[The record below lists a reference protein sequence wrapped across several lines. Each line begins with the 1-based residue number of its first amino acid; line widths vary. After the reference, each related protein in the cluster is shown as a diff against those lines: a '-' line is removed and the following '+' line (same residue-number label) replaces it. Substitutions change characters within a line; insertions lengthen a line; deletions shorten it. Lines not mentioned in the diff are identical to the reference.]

1 MIDAGLALALASD
14 LNPGSCYSQSI
25 ALIASIAVLYMGLSF
40 AETLCALTLNGA
52 AALGRADRIGSIE
65 QGKHGDIV
73 ILDAPEAS
81 HLAYNSGM
89 NLVVNTIKSG
99 ALVYSR

>member
-1 MIDAGLALALASD
+1 I
-14 LNPGSCYSQSI
+14 P
-25 ALIASIAVLYMGLSF
+25 LIASIAVLYMGLSF

-52 AALGRADRIGSIE
+52 AAIGRADSIGSLE
-65 QGKHGDIV
+65 DGKAGDIL

-89 NLVVNTIKSG
+89 NLVANTIKNG
-99 ALVYSR
+99 VLVYSR